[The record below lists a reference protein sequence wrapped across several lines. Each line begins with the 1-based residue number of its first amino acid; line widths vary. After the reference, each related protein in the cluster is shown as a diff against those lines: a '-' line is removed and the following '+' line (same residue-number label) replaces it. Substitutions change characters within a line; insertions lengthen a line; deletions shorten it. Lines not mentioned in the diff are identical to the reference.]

1 MYTLDEINSKI
12 TEAIKQV
19 RLNKEPRNL
28 YEPISYI
35 LGMGGKR
42 IRPALLLA
50 ACNLYS
56 DEIDNAIPASIAVEI
71 FHNFTLVHDDIMD
84 KATMRR
90 GFETI
95 HKRWNDNIAI
105 LSGDA
110 MTILAYQFLNQVD
123 KEVLPEVISIFNSF
137 AIGICEGQ
145 QMDMDFET
153 LEMVS
158 KEDYLK
164 MIELKTSVLLKGALQ
179 IGVVI
184 GGASSDDVELIG
196 EFGRTMG
203 LAFQLQDDLLD
214 TYGKSDVFG
223 KRIGGDI
230 ISAKKTMLSIETYH
244 KLDDTAKKEF
254 LELYNRK
261 DIEGNLKIQKVK
273 EYFGMVKVKES
284 IESLINEYFE
294 KAQSSLNL
302 LSVDPSRKIVLSNI
316 LNKLIGR
323 ES

>member
-1 MYTLDEINSKI
+1 
-12 TEAIKQV
+12 
-19 RLNKEPRNL
+19 
-28 YEPISYI
+28 
-35 LGMGGKR
+35 
-42 IRPALLLA
+42 
-50 ACNLYS
+50 
-56 DEIDNAIPASIAVEI
+56 
-71 FHNFTLVHDDIMD
+71 
-84 KATMRR
+84 
-90 GFETI
+90 
-95 HKRWNDNIAI
+95 
-105 LSGDA
+105 
-110 MTILAYQFLNQVD
+110 
-123 KEVLPEVISIFNSF
+123 
-137 AIGICEGQ
+137 
-145 QMDMDFET
+145 
-153 LEMVS
+153 
-158 KEDYLK
+158 